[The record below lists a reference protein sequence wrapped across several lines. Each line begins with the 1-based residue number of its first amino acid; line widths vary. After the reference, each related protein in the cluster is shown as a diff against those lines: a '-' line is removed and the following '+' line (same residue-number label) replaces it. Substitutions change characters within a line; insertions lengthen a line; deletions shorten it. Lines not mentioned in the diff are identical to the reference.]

1 VTRHPRGREESIY
14 PARSPVPSM
23 TSKPAKAPASRTLHI
38 PEDVAVAL
46 EERIKGSSFESL
58 DAFVAF
64 VLARLAEQSGES
76 AFSEEDERA
85 LKDRLR
91 SLGYI
96 D

>member
-1 VTRHPRGREESIY
+1 MAQKAAKGATTRTI
-14 PARSPVPSM
+14 
-23 TSKPAKAPASRTLHI
+23 HI
-38 PEDVAVAL
+38 PEDVARAL
-46 EERIKGSSFESL
+46 EERIKGSSFESVE
-58 DAFVAF
+58 AFVTF
-64 VLARLAEQSGES
+64 VLARLAEQSGET

>member
-1 VTRHPRGREESIY
+1 MTPK
-14 PARSPVPSM
+14 PS
-23 TSKPAKAPASRTLHI
+23 KAGASRSLHI
-38 PEDVAVAL
+38 PEDVARAL

-58 DAFVAF
+58 DAFVTF
-64 VLARLAEQSGES
+64 VLARLAEQSGET